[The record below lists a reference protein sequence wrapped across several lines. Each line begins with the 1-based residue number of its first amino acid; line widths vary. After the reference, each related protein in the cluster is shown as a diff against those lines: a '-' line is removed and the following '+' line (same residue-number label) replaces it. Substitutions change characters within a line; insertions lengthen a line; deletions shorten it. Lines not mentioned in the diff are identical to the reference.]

1 MNQLLQP
8 SNVGGGG
15 GENPPGKK
23 MMLNFFLPRKHKSK
37 IEEAHFV
44 PFYSKF
50 HQKILGSVSTKGG
63 QDLF

>member
-1 MNQLLQP
+1 MGESP
-8 SNVGGGG
+8 
-15 GENPPGKK
+15 GENDDVEI
-23 MMLNFFLPRKHKSK
+23 FLPRKHKSK

-50 HQKILGSVSTKGG
+50 HLKILGSVSTKGG